1 MSIRKRVSS
10 GTAKGAPCNSSNAW
24 TKVAPL
30 RTDARSAA
38 THAAAPMVGIRGDAS
53 RFSPSFRTVLP
64 CPSDSSSQVPS
75 PSAPPLS
82 SAERSPKRT
91 STRCN
96 RRNPAHSA
104 FRFSHSQ
111 TAIDASHAA
120 QYSQPHAS
128 RITHHALHR
137 LMNPSQ
143 RWPART
149 VRPSQAASRR
159 PCNRPSTASNL
170 PTCAMRRLPAIR
182 ST

>member
-53 RFSPSFRTVLP
+53 RFPHRSGLFCHARRIHHHKFHLHRPRRYRQPNEARSEPAHAVIAAIPPIPR
-64 CPSDSSSQVPS
+64 SDSATARRPS
-75 PSAPPLS
+75 TPAM
-82 SAERSPKRT
+82 
-91 STRCN
+91 
-96 RRNPAHSA
+96 RRNIPNH
-104 FRFSHSQ
+104 
-111 TAIDASHAA
+111 
-120 QYSQPHAS
+120 
-128 RITHHALHR
+128 THHASCA
-137 LMNPSQ
+137 PSAHESI
-143 RWPART
+143 PTLAGTDRT
-149 VRPSQAASRR
+149 AIPGASRR